1 MEKGMDVAIIG
12 AGGFGRE
19 VFQYCNDA
27 QAAGWQH
34 RVQGFVDDKP
44 DILDSF
50 DLPIPILGGLS
61 DLKKLEV
68 RGFIIALGKPELR
81 RKVADAVAHIGG
93 VLVSLVHPSA
103 YVASTA
109 QVDSGVIICPFTV
122 IAANAVVG
130 DNVVVN
136 AYASV
141 GHDSNVGKDSVLSP
155 YSAVAGGVCV
165 GAECFLGIHSSIT
178 PGTKIGRRTKVS
190 AGSTVTHDAEAGSLL
205 VGNPATGRVMFSL
218 G

>member
-1 MEKGMDVAIIG
+1 MAKGMEVAIIG

-34 RVQGFVDDKP
+34 RVRGFVDDQP
-44 DILDSF
+44 DTLDSF

-61 DLKKLEV
+61 DLQKLEV
-68 RGFIIALGKPELR
+68 RGFIIAVGKPELR
-81 RKVADAVAHIGG
+81 SEIADAVACVGG
-93 VLVSLVHPSA
+93 TLVSLVHPSA

-109 QVDSGVIICPFTV
+109 QIAPGVIICPFTV

-130 DNVVVN
+130 GNVVVN
-136 AYASV
+136 VYASV

-165 GAECFLGIHSSIT
+165 GAECFFGIHSTIT
-178 PGTKIGRRTKVS
+178 PGTKIGRRTKVA
-190 AGSTVTHDAEAGSLL
+190 AGATVTNDAEAGSLL
-205 VGNPATGRVMFSL
+205 VGNPASGRVMFSL
-218 G
+218 D